1 MTAPSVLEALDAEVA
16 VRRVMVAYMAAC
28 DAHDAD
34 AVAELFWPDAEAIG
48 TRDGEEQ
55 WRCSGREAVRA
66 DWAEA
71 CARLTFCVH
80 HLTNEE
86 ITVAGSSA
94 EGRWCYFEPATN
106 RGTLAAWTAGR
117 YHHTL
122 TERDGEWRFSTFRIE
137 TMLQAPYDLGWVGD
151 PIVELP

>member
-1 MTAPSVLEALDAEVA
+1 MSAEIAARLDAEVA

-34 AVAELFWPDAEAIG
+34 AVAELFWPDAVAEG
-48 TRDGEEQ
+48 RRDGAVTFRLE
-55 WRCSGREAVRA
+55 GREAVRA
-66 DWAEA
+66 DWREA

-86 ITVAGSSA
+86 IVVDGDRA
-94 EGRWCYFEPATN
+94 EGRWCYLEPATN

-122 TERDGEWRFSTFRIE
+122 TAREGTWRFATFTIE
-137 TMLQAPYDLGWVGD
+137 TLLQAPYADGWADV
-151 PIVELP
+151 PIVELV

>member
-1 MTAPSVLEALDAEVA
+1 MSIGGVRTRGRTA
-16 VRRVMVAYMAAC
+16 AYGREIFPARCPDGAT
-28 DAHDAD
+28 
-34 AVAELFWPDAEAIG
+34 LPTDAEAIG
-48 TRDGEEQ
+48 TRDGVEQ
-55 WRCSGREAVRA
+55 WRCSGREEVRA
-66 DWAEA
+66 DWADA
-71 CARLTFCVH
+71 CARLTFCIH

-86 ITVAGSSA
+86 ISVAGPTA

-137 TMLQAPYDLGWVGD
+137 TLLQAPYDLGWVPD
-151 PIVELP
+151 PIVELA